1 MGKWGYMPFE
11 NDTAADFSGDL
22 DEAPESERLEL
33 LRAALSAV
41 AGSDGHVD
49 AGRAEV
55 AIAAAAVVAR
65 DCPDGEQFQ
74 SEVCG
79 PTQSIPPLSSDF
91 VTLAARAVDR
101 LLDGDNDLSDDW
113 SGEAEGERWSGSLR
127 RLSRVLSGEQMDS
140 PEKLW

>member
-1 MGKWGYMPFE
+1 MGKWGYKPFE

-33 LRAALSAV
+33 LRAGLSAV
-41 AGSDGHVD
+41 AQSDGHVD

-65 DCPDGEQFQ
+65 DLPGGEQFQ
-74 SEVCG
+74 SAVCG
-79 PTQSIPPLSSDF
+79 PTQSIPHVSSDF

-101 LLDGDNDLSDDW
+101 LLEGDNDLSDDW
-113 SGEAEGERWSGSLR
+113 SGEVEGERWNGSLR
-127 RLSRVLSGEQMDS
+127 RLGRVLSGEQMDS

>member
-1 MGKWGYMPFE
+1 MSKWGYKPFE

-41 AGSDGHVD
+41 AASDGHVD

-65 DCPDGEQFQ
+65 GFPDGEQFQ
-74 SEVCG
+74 SAVCG
-79 PTQSIPPLSSDF
+79 PTQNIPPVSSDF

-113 SGEAEGERWSGSLR
+113 SGEAEGEHWNGTLQ
-127 RLSRVLSGEQMDS
+127 RLSRVLSGEQTDS
-140 PEKLW
+140 PDKLW